1 MSGVVKGVGKVFR
14 RVTKGGGLLPAV
26 LATGAV
32 LFTAGSALGVTDSWG
47 KTISSAVG
55 SVAGE
60 GSTLANVLSGAITK
74 AGYGAL
80 AGAAA
85 GALGGD
91 VAGGMSLGAIG
102 GAALGGYEGYS
113 TSAPTQA
120 AAGENGPAKVAGTPP
135 GLNSTQTVPTSNV
148 APPVNAAQGG
158 ANSLLNANAP
168 STTPSSAD
176 VTSPKS
182 GLLSQASA
190 AGGAGAKGASGSW
203 TDTLFAKDGWL
214 ERNGQLAGGVIAGVG
229 KGLLSGTT
237 GTAKD
242 LRLQQQLVQQ
252 NYAGTTT
259 PGAHTGLLNAGAGLQ
274 VAQARPAGQTP
285 GARFNQ
291 MIYGQTVWDPAT
303 GRLVTVPAA
312 QA

>member
-32 LFTAGSALGVTDSWG
+32 LFTAGSALGISGMPDGWG
-47 KTISSAVG
+47 GAVG
-55 SVAGE
+55 GAVESVVGK
-60 GSTLANVLSGAITK
+60 GTLGNILTGAITK

-168 STTPSSAD
+168 TTD
-176 VTSPKS
+176 VVTSPKS
-182 GLLSQASA
+182 GLLSQASS

-203 TDTLFAKDGWL
+203 TDSLFAKDGWL
-214 ERNGQLAGGVIAGVG
+214 ERNGPLAGGVIAGVG
-229 KGLLSGTT
+229 KGVLSANADS
-237 GTAKD
+237 TAKTI
-242 LRLQQQLVQQ
+242 RQQQQMIQQ

-259 PGAHTGLLNAGAGLQ
+259 PGARTGLLNAGAGQQ
-274 VAQARPAGQTP
+274 VAQAQPAGQAP

-291 MIYGQTVWDPAT
+291 VIYNQTVWDPAT
-303 GRLVTVPAA
+303 GRLVTVPVA